1 MPRKNPTLRKIAGG
15 AAAGRGPQ
23 RFVLRIIGGEWRGR
37 KIHFPPV
44 AAIRPTP
51 DRVRE
56 TVFNWLQSAVA
67 GRRCLDLYA
76 GSGAL
81 GLEALSRGAREVVF
95 VDLEP
100 AVSRHL
106 VATLQRLGCDR
117 GRVIRSDARGFLAGT
132 GEPFDIIFLD
142 PPFGESVLADVC
154 RRVEA
159 GGWLASGGHVYLEA
173 PASAGPPEL
182 PDRWSLLKSK
192 RAGEVGYHLA
202 QREPS
207 AGQ

>member
-15 AAAGRGPQ
+15 AAASRSSQ

-56 TVFNWLQSAVA
+56 TLFNWLQSAVA

-106 VATLQRLGCDR
+106 VATLQMLGCDR
-117 GRVIRSDARGFLAGT
+117 GRVVRSDARSFLAGAA
-132 GEPFDIIFLD
+132 EPFDIIFLD
-142 PPFGESVLADVC
+142 PPFNEPVLAEVC
-154 RRVEA
+154 RRIE
-159 GGWLASGGHVYLEA
+159 GSGWLAPGGLVYLEA
-173 PASAGPPEL
+173 PASAGAPEL
-182 PDRWSLLKSK
+182 PDGWSLLKSK

-202 QREPS
+202 RREPS
-207 AGQ
+207 TSQ

>member
-117 GRVIRSDARGFLAGT
+117 GRVIRSDARSFVSGSA
-132 GEPFDIIFLD
+132 EPFDIIFLD

-159 GGWLASGGHVYLEA
+159 GGWLAPGGHVYLEA

-202 QREPS
+202 RREPS
-207 AGQ
+207 TSQ